1 MDDPE
6 EMAHFKQVVGA
17 FFNYTVKWSEYI
29 IYSLMQC
36 EISREWKEILIG

>member
-17 FFNYTVKWSEYI
+17 FFNYTVILSKYI
-29 IYSLMQC
+29 LYSLMQC
-36 EISREWKEILIG
+36 VILQEWKGILIG